1 MIPAGSFMN
10 ISNIVNKVKSG
21 IYRDFILS
29 LMASAVTTIVA
40 QLITNPFLARMCSSE
55 EYGRI
60 LTIMGIGNVVTL
72 AFGNSLNN
80 VRLIMNSDY
89 EEQNTE
95 GDFKPLFILLS
106 VIGTLA
112 FGVYLI
118 WFGEKSILLIVLL
131 CSFAL
136 FGILQNYGAVAFRI
150 KINYIKNLL
159 LNISIA
165 GGNMVGLLI
174 LFFSGKR
181 SLWALAFAV
190 GQIAGVVYIYQNSS
204 IFKESFRFTPLIRET
219 LKKEGVLLFTTLC
232 GNILVYLDRLI
243 LYPLL
248 GGDAVSTYTVAS
260 FFGKSLAI
268 LMNPISGVLLSYY
281 AQKSYG
287 MNIRRFWKTN
297 ILTLG
302 LSAAFIIFSLFA
314 SEWVTGLFYPGL
326 IGQAKPYLLIANL
339 AAVINVIGNLAQPA
353 ILKFASTKWIAI
365 NQIFYMVMYLGLG
378 VVLSRT
384 NGLMGFSQAALASS
398 TVRAFIF
405 FGVGHV
411 AIRRGGD

>member
-1 MIPAGSFMN
+1 MN

-55 EYGRI
+55 EYGMI

-80 VRLIMNSDY
+80 VRLIMNNDY
-89 EEQNTE
+89 EEHNE
-95 GDFKPLFILLS
+95 DGDFKPLFILLS
-106 VIGTLA
+106 VIGTMV
-112 FGVYLI
+112 FGGYLI
-118 WFGEKSILLIVLL
+118 WFGEKSIILIVSL

-136 FGILQNYGAVAFRI
+136 FGILQNYGGVAFRI

-165 GGNMVGLLI
+165 GGNMVGLLV
-174 LFFSGKR
+174 LYFTGNR
-181 SLWALAFAV
+181 SLWALTFAV
-190 GQIAGVVYIYQNSS
+190 GQIVGVVYIYQNSS
-204 IFKESFRFTPLIRET
+204 IFKESFRFTSLIMKT

-232 GNILVYLDRLI
+232 ANILVYLDRLI

-248 GGDAVSTYTVAS
+248 GGDAVSIYTVAS

-281 AQKSYG
+281 AQRSYG
-287 MNIRRFWKTN
+287 MNIRRFWKVN

-314 SEWVTGLFYPGL
+314 SEWVTGMFYPSL

-365 NQIFYMVMYLGLG
+365 NQIFYMVMYLGIG

-411 AIRRGGD
+411 AIRRRGGD

>member
-1 MIPAGSFMN
+1 MN

-55 EYGRI
+55 EYGMI

-80 VRLIMNSDY
+80 VRLIMNNDY
-89 EEQNTE
+89 EEHNE
-95 GDFKPLFILLS
+95 DGDFKPLFILLS
-106 VIGTLA
+106 VIGTMV
-112 FGVYLI
+112 FGGYLI
-118 WFGEKSILLIVLL
+118 WFGEKSIILIVSL

-136 FGILQNYGAVAFRI
+136 FGILQNYGGVAFRI

-165 GGNMVGLLI
+165 GGNMVGLLV
-174 LFFSGKR
+174 LYFTGNR
-181 SLWALAFAV
+181 SLWALTFAV
-190 GQIAGVVYIYQNSS
+190 GQIVGVVYIYQNSS
-204 IFKESFRFTPLIRET
+204 IFKESFRFTSLIMKT

-232 GNILVYLDRLI
+232 ANILVYLDRLI

-248 GGDAVSTYTVAS
+248 GGDAVSIYTVAS

-281 AQKSYG
+281 AQRSYG
-287 MNIRRFWKTN
+287 MNIRRFWKVN

-314 SEWVTGLFYPGL
+314 SEWVTGMFYPSL

-365 NQIFYMVMYLGLG
+365 NQIFYMVMYLGIG
-378 VVLSRT
+378 VVLSRI

-411 AIRRGGD
+411 AIRRRGGD

>member
-1 MIPAGSFMN
+1 MN

-55 EYGRI
+55 EYGMI

-80 VRLIMNSDY
+80 VRLIMNNDY
-89 EEQNTE
+89 EEHNE
-95 GDFKPLFILLS
+95 DGDFKPLFILLS
-106 VIGTLA
+106 VIGTMV
-112 FGVYLI
+112 FGGYLI
-118 WFGEKSILLIVLL
+118 WFGEKSIILIVSL

-136 FGILQNYGAVAFRI
+136 FGILQNYGGVAFRI

-165 GGNMVGLLI
+165 GGNMVGLLV
-174 LFFSGKR
+174 LYFTGNR
-181 SLWALAFAV
+181 SLWALTFAV
-190 GQIAGVVYIYQNSS
+190 GQIVGVVYIYQNSS
-204 IFKESFRFTPLIRET
+204 IFKESFRFTSLIMKT

-232 GNILVYLDRLI
+232 ANILVYLDRLI

-248 GGDAVSTYTVAS
+248 GGDAVSIYTVAS

-281 AQKSYG
+281 AQRSYG
-287 MNIRRFWKTN
+287 MNIRRFWKVN

-314 SEWVTGLFYPGL
+314 SEWVTGLFYPSL

-365 NQIFYMVMYLGLG
+365 NQIFYMVMYLGIG

-411 AIRRGGD
+411 AIRRRGGD